1 MQDNLTEKQKEYI
14 ERIERNTK
22 GLTAISTGICPGCE
36 KCLDDFGIRIE
47 CECGGDDDCELCN
60 GFGKRKPTEEEFEDQ
75 CSNEDAYDEG
85 CFSWSSCDLCGC
97 PLGGSRVVWHGVD
110 KDGNIVH
117 GDHACVD
124 CMMYLAN
131 GEVPDDEYL

>member
-1 MQDNLTEKQKEYI
+1 MKTDLTEKQKEYI

-22 GLTAISTGICPGCE
+22 GLTYISTGICPGCE

-75 CSNEDAYDEG
+75 WSNEDAYDEG
-85 CFSWSSCDLCGC
+85 GFSWSSCDLCGC
-97 PLGGSRVVWHGVD
+97 PLGGNREVWHGVD
-110 KDGNIVH
+110 KDGNIFH
-117 GDHACVD
+117 GDYACTN
-124 CMMYLAN
+124 CIMYLAN